1 MLLFK
6 DDLRDDFRLSE
17 RSAKVVRYWGSPQES
32 YEHETGDAKECD
44 AYLKLTAERVMFRVK
59 VLGLP
64 VPDAFLTDRELLD
77 VSFIDGRTP
86 KLSEILDPQVR
97 IAMAYVP
104 LTPVG
109 NVGNPVLARLYC
121 AKGLQ
126 GRYFPVR
133 ILDDGLLPR
142 MEGYSWFFAGLPDE
156 KFDRKIDGRSWLLA
170 ASLLM
175 KVTEEGKS
183 EVARNL
189 AKRFIV
195 TGDVRGD
202 MIVKVE
208 MGRKWELAETHTV
221 FKDFKWIIPKEN
233 EMSIPILKTKKF
245 DTVDSAYEFVERM
258 INQET
263 VNLANFAKAGREH
276 ETQEF
281 LGLLKNCA
289 DPSESVEGTNARQ
302 RLIRAYE
309 CDMKRHLDKIKET
322 GNVSNVQINKLRYR
336 IDDGFEKDRL
346 MSYYGDVPQMFFTF
360 ARLGDSEM
368 INLLKQRGFDIN
380 ATDGT
385 GSTALDFAIEVAED
399 SSVIDLLKKFGGERR
414 IYRMESDKM
423 WHVMSEIQYG
433 NISDESYQF
442 IKESFENG
450 TSPNEVVK
458 CEDEDFENE
467 WNDLQEEVDLEG
479 GQKYDDFG
487 RAIYDSKTYRRGW
500 RRYSTTLLL
509 EAMFSGDRKLV
520 ELCLD
525 HGGSLEPIVRM
536 GYDEKLVREDFAS
549 SGGEPKVYD
558 VELEYYP
565 EEIRIAEL
573 LNYHNNFSGEIRKLF
588 GK

>member
-1 MLLFK
+1 
-6 DDLRDDFRLSE
+6 
-17 RSAKVVRYWGSPQES
+17 
-32 YEHETGDAKECD
+32 
-44 AYLKLTAERVMFRVK
+44 
-59 VLGLP
+59 
-64 VPDAFLTDRELLD
+64 
-77 VSFIDGRTP
+77 
-86 KLSEILDPQVR
+86 
-97 IAMAYVP
+97 
-104 LTPVG
+104 
-109 NVGNPVLARLYC
+109 
-121 AKGLQ
+121 
-126 GRYFPVR
+126 
-133 ILDDGLLPR
+133 
-142 MEGYSWFFAGLPDE
+142 MEKYSWFFAGLPDE

-175 KVTEEGKS
+175 KVAEDGNH

-189 AKRFIV
+189 ANHFIV
-195 TGDVRGD
+195 TGDVQGD
-202 MIVKVE
+202 RIVRVE
-208 MGRKWELAETHTV
+208 MGRKWELSETLAV

-233 EMSIPILKTKKF
+233 EMSIPVLKTKKF
-245 DTVDSAYEFVERM
+245 DTVDRAHEFIERM

-263 VNLANFAKAGREH
+263 VNLANMANAGSSH
-276 ETQEF
+276 EAQDF

-302 RLIRAYE
+302 RLKRSFE
-309 CDMKRHLDKIKET
+309 CDLVEHLNEIMKGFRT
-322 GNVSNVQINKLRYR
+322 GNVSNVPIKTLRYR
-336 IDDGFEKDRL
+336 MAKSIDDGFEKGRL
-346 MSYYGDVPQMFFTF
+346 MSYYGDIPQMFFTF

-385 GSTALDFAIEVAED
+385 GSTALDFAIEFGED

-414 IYRMESDKM
+414 IYRMGSDKM
-423 WHVMSEIQYG
+423 RQVMREIKDG

-458 CEDEDFENE
+458 CEDEDFKNE
-467 WNDLQEEVDLEG
+467 WEDPQNVGE
-479 GQKYDDFG
+479 QKYDDFG
-487 RAIYDSKTYRRGW
+487 LAKYDSKTYRRGW
-500 RRYSTTLLL
+500 RRYSTTLML

-525 HGGSLEPIVRM
+525 YGGSLEPIVRM